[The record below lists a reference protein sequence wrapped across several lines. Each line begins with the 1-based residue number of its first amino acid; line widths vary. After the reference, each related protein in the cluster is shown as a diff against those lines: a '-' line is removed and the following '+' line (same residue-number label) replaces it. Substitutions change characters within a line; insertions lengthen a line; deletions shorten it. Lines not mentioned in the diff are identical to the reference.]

1 MKCPNCGAQI
11 PINSLYCETCGE
23 DIHIVPNIDFNDL
36 DIQDTMDGILEHITD
51 EANTIRIDEQE
62 AKKQSLRKDKKRKRM
77 LLRAGIL
84 AFVLLLVLGA
94 TGILKWKQY
103 HSVSYQLSKA
113 EDCVKRQ
120 DYQQA
125 INYYNRVLELDYT
138 NIQAKFDLAEV
149 YFQVNNKV
157 EYEYL
162 MRDIVTDENATT
174 EQLITAYGKLIGIY
188 RGKDEY
194 QTIHNILSFCKN
206 ETVLNTYSDYVALP
220 PRFSLGDGYYTKV
233 EPLTISGQ
241 SNGKIYYTL
250 DGNEPDIYSIEYTA
264 PIILE
269 EGEYEIKARYIN
281 QNGIKSDVAVA
292 KYHVEIEYLPAPIVN
307 VLNGQYEH
315 PVNIEIM
322 GDSTDVYYTVDGSRP
337 SVESLKYEGPIP
349 MPLGV
354 SHFRF
359 IQVKGNKVSE
369 ITDLEISLEMN
380 GGLSTVEAEVK
391 AMEYAMSIQRV
402 TAPDGSVEGSPARY
416 SYSFCYP
423 ISVEEQGDFYV
434 LEEKLFQN
442 DYAPVST
449 GNLFA
454 VNIYS
459 GIIYG
464 LQIDEYHNYSLIDL
478 FEEEEDAEE
487 GAER

>member
-11 PINSLYCETCGE
+11 PQNSLYCEKCGE
-23 DIHIVPNIDFNDL
+23 DIHIVPNIDFDDL
-36 DIQDTMDGILEHITD
+36 DVQDTMENILEHITD
-51 EANTIRIDEQE
+51 EANNIRANEQN
-62 AKKQSLRKDKKRKRM
+62 AKKRIPVQKKIM
-77 LLRAGIL
+77 LSAGLVALLCIVLLGCL
-84 AFVLLLVLGA
+84 AFV
-94 TGILKWKQY
+94 KWKN
-103 HSVSYQLSKA
+103 HNSVAYQLEKA
-113 EDCVKRQ
+113 SECVNGKE
-120 DYQQA
+120 YKKA
-125 INYYNRVLELDYT
+125 IAYYNRALDLDYT
-138 NIQAKFDLAEV
+138 NIPAKFELAEV
-149 YFQVNNKV
+149 YFLENNKV

-174 EQLITAYGKLIGIY
+174 EQLIAAYGKLIGIY

-206 ETVLNTYSDYVALP
+206 ETVLDTYSDYVSMP
-220 PRFSLGDGYYTKV
+220 PKFSLGDGYYTKV
-233 EPLTISGQ
+233 EPLTITAQ

-250 DGNEPDIYSIEYTA
+250 DGNEPGTYSIEYTA

-269 EGEYEIKARYIN
+269 EGEYEIKALFVN
-281 QNGIKSDVAVA
+281 QNGIKSDVVTA
-292 KYHVEIEYLPAPIVN
+292 KYHVEVEFLPAPVVN

-322 GDSTDVYYTVDGSRP
+322 GDTSDVYYTTDGGQP
-337 SVESLKYEGPIP
+337 SIDTIKYEGPIP
-349 MPLGV
+349 MPLGTT
-354 SHFRF
+354 HFRF
-359 IQVKGNKVSE
+359 IQVKGNKVSQ
-369 ITDLEISLEMN
+369 ITDLEVSLEMN
-380 GGLSTVEAEVK
+380 SGLSTVEAEVK
-391 AMEYAMSIQRV
+391 AMEYALLSQRV
-402 TAPDGSVEGSPARY
+402 LSPDGRFDSTADRY
-416 SYSFCYP
+416 AYPFSYA

-434 LEEKLFQN
+434 LEENLIRGKH
-442 DYAPVST
+442 APVPT

-454 VNIYS
+454 VNVYS